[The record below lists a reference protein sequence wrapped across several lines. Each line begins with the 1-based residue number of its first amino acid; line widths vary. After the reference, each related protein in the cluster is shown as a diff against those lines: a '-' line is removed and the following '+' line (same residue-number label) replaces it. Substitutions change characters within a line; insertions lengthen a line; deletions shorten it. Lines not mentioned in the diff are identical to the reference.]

1 MTPKVS
7 DAAVV
12 ACAEAAVIDPARGA
26 ADLGHVRELF
36 REYHEWLGVDLCFQ
50 GFDDEIRRLP
60 GRYAPPRGL
69 LLLARVGSAVAG
81 AFARRSAAGQ
91 NLRRRRGRRRWHLG
105 RAAGRDGH
113 SHLRAADRPLPDLD
127 GRDAVFA
134 RVGEHAHRGPQ

>member
-12 ACAEAAVIDPARGA
+12 ARAEAAVIDPARGA
-26 ADLGHVRELF
+26 ADLGHVRGLF

-81 AFARRSAAGQ
+81 AFARRS
-91 NLRRRRGRRRWHLG
+91 LRESLFERVAFWC
-105 RAAGRDGH
+105 
-113 SHLRAADRPLPDLD
+113 SLRETRFEREMYHFW
-127 GRDAVFA
+127 G
-134 RVGEHAHRGPQ
+134 G